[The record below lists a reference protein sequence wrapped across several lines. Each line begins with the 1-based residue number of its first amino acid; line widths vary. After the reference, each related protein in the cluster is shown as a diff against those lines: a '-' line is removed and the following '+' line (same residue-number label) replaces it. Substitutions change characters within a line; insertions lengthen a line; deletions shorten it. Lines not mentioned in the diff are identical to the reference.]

1 MSGALS
7 VSLSLSLSRDVT
19 RLAAMDDARS
29 HMLFYTPDVTR
40 LAAMDEARSHML
52 LHTGCYQ
59 VGSDG

>member
-1 MSGALS
+1 MKLDRRC
-7 VSLSLSLSRDVT
+7 LDPPDVT
-19 RLAAMDDARS
+19 RLATMDEARS